1 MVVVTSEETGGI
13 TLFIDGTLHR
23 NLDANSLKDLLER
36 NSLTTGRPRRGILKR
51 MEVSDGEG

>member
-23 NLDANSLKDLLER
+23 NLDANSLKDLLQK
-36 NSLTTGRPRRGILKR
+36 NSMNTGRSRRGISKS
-51 MEVSDGEG
+51 MEVADGEG